1 MENEIKD
8 IISSKEN
15 IFQNT
20 RLLTMEEISNF
31 RKDMKLKNF
40 DSDLLPIFDFF
51 DNDFI
56 CYQAK
61 NKKWCIFNA
70 VDEIVFKKDSLLE
83 DLLKLKS

>member
-40 DSDLLPIFDFF
+40 DSDLLPVFDFF

-61 NKKWCIFNA
+61 NKKWFIQPKTNKPWYHFNYA
-70 VDEIVFKKDSLLE
+70 RNLHTYKP
-83 DLLKLKS
+83 